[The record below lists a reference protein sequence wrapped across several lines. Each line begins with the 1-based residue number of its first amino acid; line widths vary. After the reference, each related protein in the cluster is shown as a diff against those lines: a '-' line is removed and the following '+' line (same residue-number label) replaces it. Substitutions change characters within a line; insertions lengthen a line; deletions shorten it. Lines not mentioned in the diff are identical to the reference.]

1 MDALRAMQARFPCH
15 SVRIAG
21 RDWRIRDSGGDG
33 PVLVL
38 LPGGLGNADIF
49 YHQMLGLS
57 PGLRCIA
64 ADYPGGD
71 GAAMADGLAGL
82 LDHLGLARA
91 SLLGSS
97 LGGYWLQHFGA
108 RHPSRVAAMILANSF
123 CTSDQLR
130 GHPLFSVPRLSAIE
144 GEALKT
150 EWLAMLEARA
160 PDELRDVQIDLLRH
174 GQNGE
179 RLRGRLLAA
188 ATAPSAPEMPDGAFP
203 IFLLDCADDPILAPA
218 TRDELAARY
227 PDARRLTLPT
237 GGHYPSI
244 TQAHRYNRF
253 LHDCTAPGR
262 KH

>member
-1 MDALRAMQARFPCH
+1 MQARFPRRV
-15 SVRIAG
+15 VRIDG
-21 RDWRIRDSGGDG
+21 CDWRIRDSEGDA

-49 YHQMLGLS
+49 YHQMLGLT

-64 ADYPGGD
+64 ADYPGGN
-71 GAAMADGLAGL
+71 GAAVADGLAAL
-82 LDHLGLARA
+82 LDHLGLARV
-91 SLLGSS
+91 SLVGSS

-108 RHPSRVAAMILANSF
+108 RHPARVEAMILANSF
-123 CTSDQLR
+123 CSSDELR
-130 GHPLFSVPRLSAIE
+130 RHPLFSVPKLSAID
-144 GEALKT
+144 GETLKA
-150 EWLAMLEARA
+150 EWLAMLEERA
-160 PDELRDVQIDLLRH
+160 PEELRDVQIDLLRH
-174 GQNGE
+174 GQSGE
-179 RLRGRLLAA
+179 MLRERLLAA
-188 ATAPSAPEMPDGAFP
+188 VTAPSAPAIPRGAFP